1 MSLIKNKISYI
12 RIPLIKKYFLNKKFY
27 YNNLYDNRSIKNSL
41 DKRFF

>member
-12 RIPLIKKYFLNKKFY
+12 RILLIKKYFLNKKFY
-27 YNNLYDNRSIKNSL
+27 YNDLYDNNSIKNSL